1 MFIYKIILITITS
14 LFILTI
20 LIHTIE
26 KEEREREDIIILG
39 IFIAYLI
46 YLILS

>member
-1 MFIYKIILITITS
+1 MFIYKVILITITC

-20 LIHTIE
+20 LIHTMD
-26 KEEREREDIIILG
+26 KEESEREDIVILG